1 MAKPKE
7 TPMMKQYNEIKAQY
21 PDAFLFY
28 RLGDFYELFNDDAV
42 LGSQLL
48 ELTLTQRNKNSAEP
62 IPMAGVP
69 HHAAQNYI
77 DILVDK
83 GYKVA
88 VVEQMENPA
97 EAEGMVK
104 REVVQLVTPGTR
116 MRTSADA
123 AKENN
128 YLVSLSMTPAGGFG
142 LAYTD
147 LSTGEVKATTVTA
160 TGGVLNEISRL
171 ETKEIVT
178 NATLPD
184 DLMANLTS
192 LGILVSHQ
200 DEEAANAET
209 SYLTQQLTVPEQKE
223 AADVLLAYL
232 FATQKRSLDHLQ
244 MASSYEI
251 AQYLKLDRNSRANL
265 ELTVNLRTQQ
275 RSGTLLWLLDNT
287 KTAMGGRALKQWLE
301 QPLLDRETIEQRY
314 DKIGELLKDFFS
326 RAALQETL
334 KSVYDLERL
343 AGRVAYG
350 TANGRDL
357 LQLRNSLR
365 QVPDIM
371 VTLGDLDPAVFGDL
385 LRRIDPFSDIEK
397 LISTAIA
404 EEPPISVT
412 DGGVI
417 RAGYNTRLD
426 DYRSVMKNG
435 KQWLAELEAKER
447 SETGISSLKIGFN
460 KVFGYYI
467 EVTKANI
474 DKLDP
479 DRYTR
484 KQTLVNAERFITPEL
499 KDREQMILEAE
510 TKSSDLEYQL
520 FTEVREQIKNNIT
533 RIQKL
538 AATLA
543 ELDVLQSLAT
553 VAEDYNFTRPEL
565 TDKQRLVIKDG
576 RHPVVEKVLGHQSY
590 VANDVFMDEDET
602 IMLITGPNMS
612 GKSTYMRQL
621 ALTVVMAQIGSYV
634 PASEAELPIFDQ
646 IFTRIGAA
654 DDLISGNSTFMVEM
668 SEANTAIQ
676 NATKRSLI
684 LFDELGRGTATYDGM
699 ALAQAII
706 EHVHNNTKAKT
717 LFSTHYHE
725 LTALSDELPNLRNVH
740 VGATEENGELVFSHK
755 VLTGPADQ
763 SYGINVAKLAGL
775 PDSLIDRAAD
785 ILANLEAQDVS
796 LEATAPTRPA
806 KLAEPVATYQAS
818 VAEPEPEVVAA
829 EPADTQLDLFA
840 VGPEIDPATQAVLD
854 EIKATNIAT
863 MTPLDAMMKLNEW
876 QKQMK

>member
-385 LRRIDPFSDIEK
+385 LRRIDPVSDIEK

-553 VAEDYNFTRPEL
+553 VAEDYKFTRPEL

-634 PASEAELPIFDQ
+634 PGSEAELPIFDQ

-806 KLAEPVATYQAS
+806 KLAEPVAAYQAS

>member
-326 RAALQETL
+326 RVALQETL

-385 LRRIDPFSDIEK
+385 LRRIDPVSDIEK

-553 VAEDYNFTRPEL
+553 VAEDYKFTRPEL

-676 NATKRSLI
+676 NATNRSLI